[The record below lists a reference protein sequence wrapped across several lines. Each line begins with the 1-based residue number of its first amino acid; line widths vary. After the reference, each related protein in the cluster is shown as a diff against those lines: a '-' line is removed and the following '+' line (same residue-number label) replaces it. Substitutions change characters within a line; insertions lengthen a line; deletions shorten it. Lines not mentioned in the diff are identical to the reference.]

1 MRAWVFG
8 LAMLA
13 LTACTPS
20 TQSGADIKN
29 AWSPAAP
36 PGAAAIA
43 VYAQVVVHQ
52 DDTLLRVSSS
62 RASVAQIH
70 STVEEG
76 GMMRMRQLEKLDM
89 KRGEVV
95 SFQPGGMHL
104 MLMGVTEPLPPG
116 AALDVTF
123 HFANAGDVTATAEV
137 TAPGEHAH

>member
-1 MRAWVFG
+1 MRAWVVG

-13 LTACTPS
+13 LMACTAS
-20 TQSGADIKN
+20 TQSGVEITE

-43 VYAQVVVHQ
+43 VYARIVMHQ

-62 RASVAQIH
+62 KASAAEVH
-70 STVEEG
+70 TTLEEG
-76 GMMRMRQLEKLDM
+76 GMMRMRQLDKLDL
-89 KRGEVV
+89 KRGETV

-104 MLMGVTEPLPPG
+104 MLMGVSEPLSPG

-123 HFANAGDVTATAEV
+123 HFANAGDVTVTAEV